1 MSGCRFA
8 RNDAV
13 FMESDIGKSG
23 YDTCV
28 YVDNSVDLGDFL
40 KK

>member
-8 RNDAV
+8 RNDA
-13 FMESDIGKSG
+13 FFWENDIGKNRC
-23 YDTCV
+23 DTCV